1 VKNIKYFALII
12 MCFILSGCSKD
23 FYGTWCLYTETPS
36 SLVVLNNDVS
46 DNDINNLKNYITKN
60 ITDLKS
66 YDVIDSIEN
75 SNKMITI
82 YYNSSENIAN
92 YQDKISSMSG
102 VESVTQKNLNTTVEE
117 LDITN
122 SSYSYGAKLDTLYA
136 FKTDGTY
143 KAKGNVITLDS
154 NKKFYYKNNYLC
166 YDENCDQFLIKS
178 TSDTCDNN

>member
-1 VKNIKYFALII
+1 

-102 VESVTQKNLNTTVEE
+102 VESVTQKNLNTTV
-117 LDITN
+117 
-122 SSYSYGAKLDTLYA
+122 
-136 FKTDGTY
+136 
-143 KAKGNVITLDS
+143 
-154 NKKFYYKNNYLC
+154 
-166 YDENCDQFLIKS
+166 
-178 TSDTCDNN
+178 